1 MTVRNEGV
9 RESVSW
15 TTPAEIMAVVH
26 RRWARGDLLGARLTG
41 EMLFPMSLPL
51 RRPHVSV
58 VGERVDDLQRW
69 IHSLERESRACRG
82 AGYDILWVEVES
94 RRSGRVNLPN
104 SVVIPS
110 ADDALRLIGKTAQ
123 ADRFDSLASQTLKLF
138 PQLQAW
144 LIKNSLR
151 ALRSAEDWENLM
163 ALVAW
168 FQVHPRPQVYLRQI
182 DLPGVDT
189 KFIQDHRAVLAE
201 LLNEVL
207 PEEAIDHRATN
218 VREFD
223 RRYGLL
229 SKPSLV
235 RLRVLDGRI
244 STSGLRD
251 ITVPTS
257 QVAQLPVAP
266 STIFVTK
273 SEINGLAFPE
283 TRGSIIIFGLPDDD
297 DRLSEVPWLRD
308 RPLHYWDDIDAEGFA
323 SLDRMRTL
331 FPHTTSFLMDRETFL
346 AHQRV
351 WTVAPDH
358 EQPASHFAHL
368 SADEFALVDD
378 LASGRFGVR
387 VRLEQER
394 ICYGWLRRKLELM

>member
-1 MTVRNEGV
+1 MTERNEGV
-9 RESVSW
+9 RQSVSW

-41 EMLFPMSLPL
+41 EALFPMSLPL

-58 VGERVDDLQRW
+58 VGERVDDLHRW
-69 IHSLERESRACRG
+69 IHSLQRESRASRG

-94 RRSGRVNLPN
+94 RRSGRVNLPS

-110 ADDALRLIGKTAQ
+110 AEDALQLIGKTTQ
-123 ADRFDSLASQTLKLF
+123 ADRFDDLARRTLKLF
-138 PQLQAW
+138 PQLQGW

-151 ALRSAEDWENLM
+151 ALRSAEDWESLM
-163 ALVAW
+163 TLVAW
-168 FQVHPRPQVYLRQI
+168 FQAHPRPQVYLRQI

-189 KFIQDHRAVLAE
+189 NFIQEHRAVLAE

-207 PEEAIDHRATN
+207 PEEAIDRRATN

-223 RRYGLL
+223 QRYGLL
-229 SKPSLV
+229 SKPALV

-244 STSGLRD
+244 STNGLMD

-257 QVAQLPVAP
+257 HVAQLSLTP

-283 TRGSIIIFGLPDDD
+283 TRGSIVIFGLPYDDG
-297 DRLSEVPWLRD
+297 RLAEVPWLRD

-323 SLDRMRTL
+323 NLDRMRTL
-331 FPHTTSFLMDRETFL
+331 FPHTASFLMDRETFL
-346 AHQRV
+346 EHQRV
-351 WTVAPDH
+351 WTAASD
-358 EQPASHFAHL
+358 EERPATQFAHL
-368 SADEFALVDD
+368 SADELALLDD
-378 LASGRFGVR
+378 LVSGRFGVR
-387 VRLEQER
+387 ARLEQER
-394 ICYGWLRRKLELM
+394 ICYRWLRRKLEQM